1 MKKIPLG
8 NSALAASNIALGCM
22 RLANKS
28 TDEAV
33 TLLHT
38 ALDAGIDFFDH
49 ADIYGA
55 GRSEEVFAAAVH
67 QAGIARDRL
76 LIQSKCGI
84 RQGYFDFSRQHIIRS
99 VEGSL
104 KRLNTDYL
112 DTLLLHRPDAL
123 VEPDEV
129 AQAFDE
135 LETSGKVRHFGVSNQ
150 HPLQIALLKTAVRQP
165 LIANQLQLSIMHT
178 PMIDAGL
185 NVNMTNA
192 ASIDHDGAVLEYSR
206 LNNMTI
212 QAWSPFQYG
221 FFDGVF
227 LDNPRF
233 PLLNDTLERIA
244 ERYDVS
250 TAAIA
255 VAWILRHPASMQ
267 VVVGSMN
274 PGRIAA
280 MAAASELRLAREE
293 WYEIYRAAGN
303 TLP

>member
-8 NSALAASNIALGCM
+8 NSTLAASNIALGCM

-67 QAGIARDRL
+67 LAGIPRDRL

-112 DTLLLHRPDAL
+112 DTLLLHRPDTL
-123 VEPDEV
+123 LEPDEV

-233 PLLNDTLERIA
+233 PLLNATLERIA

-255 VAWILRHPASMQ
+255 VAWILRHPANMQ

-274 PGRIAA
+274 PGRIAM
-280 MAAASELRLAREE
+280 MAAASELYLEREE